1 MTGYIYIAMRKG
13 MNTEKLKTEFEKWY
27 FKQFGNGAALKFI
40 TIGEDSGYENTHV
53 NCLWIGFCA
62 GRLTA

>member
-1 MTGYIYIAMRKG
+1 

-40 TIGEDSGYENTHV
+40 TIGEDSGYEDTHV

-62 GRLTA
+62 RRLTAQ